1 MLLKSIVLQGLA
13 PLPRRSL
20 MGKPWE
26 WMLNYIWLSYQMWEG
41 MGGAAGWN
49 SQPQYEDDS
58 IG

>member
-1 MLLKSIVLQGLA
+1 
-13 PLPRRSL
+13 